1 MTWLY
6 VVGAGALVVRW
17 SLWYL
22 RDVLEWL
29 AAPRRDYLSPAMLA
43 RLQLQRDRATRRM
56 VPTPVLHLPEEAA
69 GGPRGA

>member
-6 VVGAGALVVRW
+6 AVVACALVVRW

-29 AAPRRDYLSPAMLA
+29 AAPRRDHLSPAMLA
-43 RLQLQRDRATRRM
+43 RLQLQRDRAARRM
-56 VPTPVLHLPEEAA
+56 APAPALHLSEEAA